1 MTGLIGSSLGVISV
15 GSESRQVQG
24 VLSGTKGIESG
35 LVLGGASESGDE
47 AAFSPGGGSRGRLTF
62 TVAE

>member
-1 MTGLIGSSLGVISV
+1 MTGLIRSSLGVISV
-15 GSESRQVQG
+15 DSESRQVQG

-47 AAFSPGGGSRGRLTF
+47 AAFSPVGES
-62 TVAE
+62 